1 MPYRSATRKFE
12 DFLMRIYFTLCAAA
26 IFAGSNFSVLAQP
39 VYPSKAVRV
48 IIPYPPGG
56 GNDIIGRIV
65 ADDLGKRLGQ
75 QMLVD
80 NRPGGSTAIGAEI
93 VARAPADGYTLLI
106 TSHTTYAL
114 LPNLRPKLNYDPVR
128 DFEPVSLLAK
138 QSFALAVHPSLPAT
152 TVKQVIALAKARPG
166 QMIFSSAGAGT
177 GTHFS
182 GEQFKALAGVDILH
196 VPYKGGNTAL
206 NAVLSGETT
215 MTFGS
220 LSALS
225 PYVNAKKL
233 RVIAVTSAKRSPLDT
248 RIPTIAES
256 GLPGYEMTP
265 WYGLVTPKGAPQNV
279 VDRLNAAVVT
289 SMQSKDM
296 QERMARVGYEPE
308 GSTPQQLGD
317 HIKAELARYAKLIKV
332 IGFKE
337 E

>member
-1 MPYRSATRKFE
+1 MLRVPVF
-12 DFLMRIYFTLCAAA
+12 
-26 IFAGSNFSVLAQP
+26 IFAISLLCCSSPVFAQP
-39 VYPSKAVRV
+39 AYPAKSVRV
-48 IIPYPPGG
+48 VIPYPPGG

-65 ADDLGKRLGQ
+65 ADDLGRRLGQ

-80 NRPGGSTAIGAEI
+80 NRPGGSTAIGAEL

-128 DFEPVSLLAK
+128 DFEPVSLLAR
-138 QSFALAVHPSLPAT
+138 QSFALAVHPSLPAN
-152 TVKQVIALAKARPG
+152 TVKQVIALARARPG
-166 QMIFSSAGAGT
+166 QLTFSSAGAGT

-182 GEQFKALAGVDILH
+182 GEQFKVLAKVDMLH

-233 RVIAVTSAKRSPLDT
+233 RVIAVTSAKRSPLD
-248 RIPTIAES
+248 RNIPTIAES
-256 GLPGYEMTP
+256 GMPGYEMTP
-265 WYGLVTPKGAPQNV
+265 WYGLVTPKGAPQPV
-279 VDRLNAAVVT
+279 IERLNGAVIAA
-289 SMQSKDM
+289 MQSKDM
-296 QERMARVGYEPE
+296 QEKIARVGYEPE
-308 GSTPQQLGD
+308 GSTPQQLAE

-332 IGFKE
+332 IGFRE

>member
-1 MPYRSATRKFE
+1 
-12 DFLMRIYFTLCAAA
+12 MRPDVHLPMALFAAA
-26 IFAGSNFSVLAQP
+26 ILACSVPASAQLP
-39 VYPSKAVRV
+39 YPAKAVRV
-48 IIPYPPGG
+48 VIPYPPGG

-114 LPNLRPKLNYDPVR
+114 LPNLRPKLGYDPVR

-152 TVKQVIALAKARPG
+152 TVKQVIALARAKPG
-166 QMIFSSAGAGT
+166 QMTFSSAGAGT

-182 GEQFKALAGVDILH
+182 GEQFKSLAGLDILH

-256 GLPGYEMTP
+256 GVPGYEMTP
-265 WYGLVTPKGAPQNV
+265 WYGLVTPKGAPQSV
-279 VDRLNAAVVT
+279 VDRLNAAVVAA
-289 SMQSKDM
+289 MQSRDM

-308 GSTPQQLGD
+308 GSTPQQLGE
-317 HIKAELARYAKLIKV
+317 HIKVELARYAKLIKV

>member
-1 MPYRSATRKFE
+1 
-12 DFLMRIYFTLCAAA
+12 
-26 IFAGSNFSVLAQP
+26 LAQP

>member
-1 MPYRSATRKFE
+1 MKT
-12 DFLMRIYFTLCAAA
+12 MRIFLAVLVSAHALCATA
-26 IFAGSNFSVLAQP
+26 VMTQQYP
-39 VYPSKAVRV
+39 VKAVRV
-48 IIPYPPGG
+48 VVPYPPGG
-56 GNDIIGRIV
+56 GNDIIGRLV
-65 ADDLGKRLGQ
+65 ADELGKRLGQ

-138 QSFALAVHPSLPAT
+138 QSFALAVHPSLHVN

-166 QMIFSSAGAGT
+166 QLTFSSAGAGT

-182 GEQFKALAGVDILH
+182 GEQFKALAKLDMLH
-196 VPYKGGNTAL
+196 VPYKGGSTAL

-225 PYVNAKKL
+225 PYMNAKKL
-233 RVIAVTSAKRSPLDT
+233 RIIAVTSAKRSPLDES
-248 RIPTIAES
+248 IPTIAES
-256 GLPGYEMTP
+256 GVPGYEMTP
-265 WYGLVTPKGAPQNV
+265 WYGLVTPKGAPEPV
-279 VDRLNAAVVT
+279 IRRLNGAVIT
-289 SMQSKDM
+289 AMQAREIREK
-296 QERMARVGYEPE
+296 MARVGYEPE
-308 GSTPQQLGD
+308 GSTPEQLAE
-317 HIKAELARYAKLIKV
+317 HIRAELARYAKLIKL

-337 E
+337 G

>member
-1 MPYRSATRKFE
+1 
-12 DFLMRIYFTLCAAA
+12 MRIYFTLCAAA

-308 GSTPQQLGD
+308 GSTPQQLGE
-317 HIKAELARYAKLIKV
+317 HIRAELARYAKLIKV